1 MKALCSARLIS
12 VPISMRSSK
21 SAIIAAIR
29 ASRSTTSTASTGR
42 TICMESGSRSLIS
55 RVSSLSNKTKKAMA
69 RASGETFS
77 KRGSNSSQPAV
88 FITADRNG
96 STPHRQFRRLS
107 VPSPTP
113 GWRRIHIRCSH
124 DSQVAQQELTQ
135 LLSLPVAHL
144 VYSLHPLRGHSL
156 SSLGLPFVLHSA
168 TRYATRRRQDKHFS
182 APAAKDTKDILT
194 QKDLK

>member
-107 VPSPTP
+107 VPTP
-113 GWRRIHIRCSH
+113 SLRRRTHIRCGH